1 MILLNRTLQEETK
14 NRLEKGKEIKA
25 YTEKLSSELT
35 KKMETLIHINTRN
48 INKRINKVKNYHSEN
63 FFWGDQLAQNKFLGP
78 RPLAEGLF
86 SLLRKSLDSHLD
98 SG

>member
-1 MILLNRTLQEETK
+1 MILLKRTLQEETK

-63 FFWGDQLAQNKFLGP
+63 FWGGP
-78 RPLAEGLF
+78 VSPKQVFRPQTPC
-86 SLLRKSLDSHLD
+86 
-98 SG
+98 

>member
-1 MILLNRTLQEETK
+1 MILLKRTLQEETK

-63 FFWGDQLAQNKFLGP
+63 FLGGQVSP
-78 RPLAEGLF
+78 KQVFRPQTPC
-86 SLLRKSLDSHLD
+86 
-98 SG
+98 

>member
-1 MILLNRTLQEETK
+1 MILLNRTLQEE
-14 NRLEKGKEIKA
+14 KEIKA

-63 FFWGDQLAQNKFLGP
+63 FGGGP
-78 RPLAEGLF
+78 VSPKQVFRPQTPC
-86 SLLRKSLDSHLD
+86 
-98 SG
+98 